1 MALYLKTIE
10 HVNIVISRLNTSE
23 RNYFCVFFFATSLY
37 VPSGLHTGTKTCGK
51 SFLACC
57 SVYFFSATHLD
68 VSAEPPQITGISTHH
83 TQRPTI
89 QPTAQIFYYAA
100 HTSITQQKMQG
111 LADDE
116 GGKKAEA
123 QGETI

>member
-1 MALYLKTIE
+1 M
-10 HVNIVISRLNTSE
+10 IS
-23 RNYFCVFFFATSLY
+23 VFFITSLY

-68 VSAEPPQITGISTHH
+68 VSVEPPQITGISTHH
-83 TQRPTI
+83 HKDPPI
-89 QPTAQIFYYAA
+89 HPTAQIFSYAA
-100 HTSITQQKMQG
+100 HTSITQQKIQD
-111 LADDE
+111 LTDDE